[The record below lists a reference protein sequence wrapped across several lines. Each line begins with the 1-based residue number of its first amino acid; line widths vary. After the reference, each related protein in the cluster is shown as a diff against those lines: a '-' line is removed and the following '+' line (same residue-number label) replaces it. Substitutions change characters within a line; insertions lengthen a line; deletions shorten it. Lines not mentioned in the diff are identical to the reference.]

1 MILAAA
7 SALEANKHQD
17 QLAKT
22 HVYFPF
28 LYWKHLEGGGK
39 KNHIKGSEMDAFS
52 WQIWQKDIVFFL
64 SPEFHIPAD
73 RIKNFNRSQQLLIEA
88 W

>member
-1 MILAAA
+1 MFI
-7 SALEANKHQD
+7 S
-17 QLAKT
+17 
-22 HVYFPF
+22 PF
-28 LYWKHLEGGGK
+28 YIENTLKEGEK